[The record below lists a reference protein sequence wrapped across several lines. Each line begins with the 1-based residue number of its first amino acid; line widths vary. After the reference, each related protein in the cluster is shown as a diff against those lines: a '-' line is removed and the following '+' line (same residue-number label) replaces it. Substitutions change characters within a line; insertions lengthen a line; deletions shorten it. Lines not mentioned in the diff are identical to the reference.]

1 MKTLLLISYLFI
13 TIATP
18 GISHA
23 THGDSGGGAASTQ
36 NSDACRN
43 VNQLP
48 ELDCASAPDSV
59 FADNGRLWTV
69 WSYAGHVYVNY
80 SDDKGRSYS
89 KAVTVNLTAEKISA
103 RGENRPKI
111 ALNNKGGIYISW
123 TTPLEKR
130 FSGNVRFSYSNNN
143 GRSFSEPVTVNDN
156 LDITGHRFDALTV
169 ADNGNIYL
177 AWLDKRDKLKAI
189 KEGKK
194 YTGAAVY
201 YAMSDDGG
209 KSFHANKKII
219 DNSCECCR
227 VVIDT
232 DNRDLPVIFWRNI
245 YGKNTRDHALV
256 NFDSANKAA
265 EPVRISY
272 DNWQVDA
279 CPHHGP
285 DMSLTQS
292 GNMHLVWFN
301 NAEKKHGLFYKRL
314 NKDNSSSEIFSFGN
328 YNATASHPNVLS
340 AGNRVWLSWKEF
352 DGKQETAW
360 VQSSDNNG
368 DTWSDAKIIS
378 STLNGSDYPFLLSD
392 KKTVYLQWKTTQEG
406 FQMLVVDKSKER

>member
-1 MKTLLLISYLFI
+1 MKILHSISYIFI
-13 TIATP
+13 AIVLSN
-18 GISHA
+18 ISHA
-23 THGDSGGGAASTQ
+23 AHGNGAASSAQSSTTC
-36 NSDACRN
+36 SN
-43 VNQLP
+43 VNKLP
-48 ELDCASAPDSV
+48 KLDCASAPDAV
-59 FADNGRLWTV
+59 FADNGRLWIA
-69 WSYAGHVYVNY
+69 WSYAGHVYVSY

-89 KAVTVNLTAEKISA
+89 KAVTVNLAAEEISA

-111 ALNNKGGIYISW
+111 ALNNKGGIYVSW

-143 GRSFSEPVTVNDN
+143 GRSFSKPITVNDN

-177 AWLDKRDKLKAI
+177 AWLDKRDKLKALR
-189 KEGKK
+189 EGKK

-245 YGKNTRDHALV
+245 YDKNTRDHALV
-256 NFDSANKAA
+256 NFDSVDKPA
-265 EPVRISY
+265 EPVRMSY

-285 DMSLTQS
+285 DMSITQS
-292 GNMHLVWFN
+292 GNTHLVWFN

-314 NKDNSSSEIFSFGN
+314 NNDSSSSEIFSFGN
-328 YNATASHPNVLS
+328 YDAAASHPNVLS
-340 AGNRVWLSWKEF
+340 IGNRVWLSWKEF

-360 VQSSDNNG
+360 VQFSENNG
-368 DTWSDAKIIS
+368 DSWSDAKMIA
-378 STLNGSDYPFLLSD
+378 STLNGSDYPFLLND

-406 FQMLVVDKSKER
+406 FQLLLVDETKGL